1 MYVLQKLAVLDKLER
16 RIRTA
21 AIICHY
27 SVNNVTIHTTAAIID
42 HYSVNNVTI
51 DLSIHTK
58 TKPGKP
64 LKPASK
70 HEKNEWVFCVWLDDE
85 AQKGLSISAD
95 VVMEDAIKLYNQ
107 PKSMVVRRNAD
118 STPAHF

>member
-1 MYVLQKLAVLDKLER
+1 MYILQKPAVLDKLER

-21 AIICHY
+21 AITC
-27 SVNNVTIHTTAAIID
+27 

-64 LKPASK
+64 LKHASK
-70 HEKNEWVFCVWLDDE
+70 HMRKFLVYGITKPGFKKNEWAFCVWLDDE

-95 VVMEDAIKLYNQ
+95 VVMKDTTKLYNQ
-107 PKSMVVRRNAD
+107 PKSMVVRRKVV